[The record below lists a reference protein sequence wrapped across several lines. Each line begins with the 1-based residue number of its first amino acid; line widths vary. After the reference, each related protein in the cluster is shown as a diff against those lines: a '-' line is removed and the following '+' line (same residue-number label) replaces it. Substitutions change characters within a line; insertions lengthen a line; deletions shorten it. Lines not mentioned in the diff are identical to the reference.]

1 MRPIFRSQLLKSISQ
16 DTIQRKFKFNF
27 PFDFPKSHFHF
38 TQIPQTHAQNPTFN
52 SLGTIKKHGFLHS
65 LANSNES
72 IGFQQ
77 YPEEKYSL
85 KLQSILKTHR
95 NSSIEE
101 IEQALDQCK
110 VTITEGLALDLVKR
124 NQSDWKLA
132 YVFFQWVSKNGGNS
146 LGFDVYNEILDIL
159 GKMHRFEELT
169 KVFDKM
175 SEREG
180 LVNERTFRILLNRYA
195 AAHKVEDAIGVF
207 DRRKEFGLKDDLVAF
222 QVLLM
227 CLCRYKH
234 VEFAETLYQLK
245 RREFGYDIKTMNIV
259 LNGWCV
265 LGNVHEAKR
274 FWKDIIE
281 SKCKPDLFTYGT
293 FINALTK
300 KGKLGTAMKLFRGM
314 WEKGCNPDVVI
325 CNCVIDALCFKKRIS
340 EAFEVFREM
349 RERGCVP
356 NVATYNSLIK
366 HLSKIGRM
374 EKVYEILD
382 GMEGKAECFANNVT
396 FNYLLKS
403 LKKPEEVPSVLE
415 MMQRIGCNMSCD
427 TYNLILRLYI
437 KWDQE
442 ERVRHTWDE
451 MDKSGLGPD
460 RRSYTI
466 MIHGLYDKGRIED
479 ALSYFNEMTSKG
491 MVPEPRTEIL
501 VNAMK
506 NKLKEQED
514 TKEKKDPGENGKS
527 PSPRSKRFKRRQKL
541 GNASSKI
548 KPLGN

>member
-1 MRPIFRSQLLKSISQ
+1 MRSIFQSQPLISLSRK
-16 DTIQRKFKFNF
+16 TIRRKFKF
-27 PFDFPKSHFHF
+27 PFDVSKSHFHF
-38 TQIPQTHAQNPTFN
+38 TPNPHNQAKKSTFHFMGTTQNPVFC
-52 SLGTIKKHGFLHS
+52 HS
-65 LANSNES
+65 LANSDES
-72 IGFQQ
+72 YDFQQ
-77 YPEEKYSL
+77 YPDEKSSL
-85 KLQSILKTHR
+85 KLQNVLKNHR

-110 VTITEGLALDLVKR
+110 VTITEGLALDLVRR
-124 NQSDWKLA
+124 NRSHWKLT
-132 YVFFQWVSKNGGNS
+132 YVFFQWVSKTGENS

-159 GKMHRFEELT
+159 GKRHQFEELT

-180 LVNERTFRILLNRYA
+180 LVNETTFRILLNRYA
-195 AAHKVEDAIGVF
+195 AAHKVENVIGMF
-207 DRRKEFGLKDDLVAF
+207 NRRKEFGFKDDLVAF

-234 VEFAETLYQLK
+234 VEIAETLYQSK
-245 RREFGYDIKTMNIV
+245 RREYGYDIKTMNIV

-281 SKCKPDLFTYGT
+281 SKCQPDLFTYGT

-325 CNCVIDALCFKKRIS
+325 CNCVIDALCFKKRIP
-340 EAFEVFREM
+340 EALEVFREM
-349 RERGCVP
+349 REHGCVP
-356 NVATYNSLIK
+356 NVATYNSLVK
-366 HLSKIGRM
+366 HLAKIGRM

-382 GMEGKAECFANNVT
+382 EMEETEGCSPNNVT

-403 LKKPEEVPSVLE
+403 LKKPEEVPRLLE
-415 MMQRIGCNMSCD
+415 RMERNGCNMSCD
-427 TYNLILRLYI
+427 TYNLILRLYM
-437 KWDQE
+437 KWDHE
-442 ERVRHTWDE
+442 ERVGHTWDE

-460 RRSYTI
+460 RPSYTI

-491 MVPEPRTEIL
+491 IMPEPRTEIL

-506 NKLKEQED
+506 NKLKEQEGE
-514 TKEKKDPGENGKS
+514 KEKKDPRKNSKS
-527 PSPRSKRFKRRQKL
+527 LRPRSKRRKKAKA
-541 GNASSKI
+541 G
-548 KPLGN
+548 